1 MRWTTLSGRELT
13 LPDPTAELGAY
24 WERLQSAA
32 ADPTVTHEALLALVY
47 HEANPLMDRTL
58 MPGSGSL
65 TRAGLENPLYRA
77 MTDLVARKQVQLGAL
92 DLATV
97 GAPYTVT
104 LDEAA
109 EALGLGSTAVRQA
122 IDSYRLSGWKKGAA
136 WFVHPESLAA
146 YKASNYGPT
155 TKARTGERLELRMG
169 SDGHGET
176 LKLKYPAA
184 EVERESGHIHAGNI
198 TPGWRRVGVLT
209 TSGPTTRFFALEPG
223 EEMGIVELGGFYV
236 KGRFKR
242 TTTENSS
249 VKARAAW
256 KDFKPA

>member
-1 MRWTTLSGRELT
+1 MTLSGRELA

-24 WERLQSAA
+24 WERLQRAA
-32 ADPTVTHEALLALVY
+32 TDEAVSHEALLALV
-47 HEANPLMDRTL
+47 HHQDNPLMDRYL

-65 TRAGLENPLYRA
+65 TRAALESPFYRA
-77 MTDLVARKQVQLGAL
+77 MTDLLARKQVQLGSL

-122 IDSYRLSGWKKGAA
+122 IDSFRLAGWKKGAA
-136 WFVHPESLAA
+136 WFVHPASLAA
-146 YKASNYGPT
+146 YKAGNYGPT
-155 TKARTGERLELRMG
+155 TKARGGERLELRMG
-169 SDGHGET
+169 ADGHGET

-198 TPGWRRVGVLT
+198 APGWRRVGVLT

-223 EEMGIVELGGFYV
+223 DEMGIVELGGFYV

-242 TTTENSS
+242 TTTENSAA
-249 VKARAAW
+249 KARAAW